1 MTASFRRSALPLL
14 AVAALA
20 SGCDLFG
27 SKQDDTT
34 DDIYRQ
40 GRIDPNA
47 VSDVGYVPVQPF
59 YTQASTGTFNA
70 PTDVYVGFDG
80 FVYVTDA
87 NGLHV
92 LNRAGQPQRSVA
104 ELGGQPIREA
114 GCVTQDRRLQV
125 YVCALRDTTTEV
137 ERKNSVG
144 RDTVVIAR
152 VSLPV
157 VYRISG
163 MATGTPKVEDIIW
176 QPYTDLNRVVI
187 RRYPIP
193 EDEQVRFVGVGVR
206 PDNSIYVA
214 RRGPLAANVPQP
226 YNGVLGYDA
235 TGANTGQIIQVSGRR
250 ASLLSSFN
258 PTDVITT
265 VHPPQRQSFP
275 NTADFFVAQSP
286 LETGDARPPTAPLAN
301 AVLSIKV
308 TETTDGITY
317 GPDVSRLGAAQT
329 ATGLYTINRFL
340 NPSDLAFAADGTN
353 YLFVLD
359 SGKDSLFVFNNAGIE
374 GVAPPPGARNPAPV
388 KVSFGGAGNG
398 LLTFNR
404 PQGVA
409 YYDKTVYVA
418 DTGNNRIARF
428 RLNTDLE

>member
-1 MTASFRRSALPLL
+1 MTAFLRRSALPLL

-47 VSDVGYVPVQPF
+47 VADVGYVPVQPF
-59 YTQASTGTFNA
+59 YTHSATGTLSA

-92 LNRAGQPQRSVA
+92 LNRAGQPEKSLA
-104 ELGGQPIREA
+104 NLGGQAIRSA

-125 YVCALRDTTTEV
+125 YVCALRDTTV
-137 ERKNSVG
+137 EGTNWR
-144 RDTVVIAR
+144 
-152 VSLPV
+152 LPV

-163 MATGTPKVEDIIW
+163 MATGSPKIEDIIW
-176 QPYTDLNRVVI
+176 QPFDDLNRAVI
-187 RRYPIP
+187 QRNPIAT
-193 EDEQVRFVGVGVR
+193 DTQVRFAGVAIR

-226 YNGVLGYDA
+226 YNAILGYDA
-235 TGANTGQIIQVSGRR
+235 SGANTGQIIQVSGRR
-250 ASLLSSFN
+250 ASLLSSYN
-258 PTDVITT
+258 PTDVLTT
-265 VHPPQRQSFP
+265 VHPPQRQTFP
-275 NTADFFVAQSP
+275 NSADFFVAQSP
-286 LETGDARPPTAPLAN
+286 LESGDARPPTAPLAN

-308 TETTDGITY
+308 AETADGITY

-329 ATGLYTINRFL
+329 AKGLYTINRFL

-359 SGKDSLFVFNNAGIE
+359 SGKDSLFVFNNAGLE

-388 KVSFGGAGNG
+388 KVSFGGSGSG

-409 YYDKTVYVA
+409 YFDKTVYVA

>member
-27 SKQDDTT
+27 SKQDSTT
-34 DDIYRQ
+34 DDIFRQ

-47 VSDVGYVPVQPF
+47 VADVGYVPVQPF
-59 YTQASTGTFNA
+59 YTQSSAGTFNA
-70 PTDVYVGFDG
+70 PTDVFVGFDG

-92 LNRAGQPQRSVA
+92 LNRAGQPEATLAS
-104 ELGGQPIREA
+104 LNGQPIREA
-114 GCVTQDRRLQV
+114 GCVTQDRRLQL
-125 YVCALRDTTTEV
+125 YVCALRDTTV
-137 ERKNSVG
+137 EGTSWR
-144 RDTVVIAR
+144 
-152 VSLPV
+152 LPV

-163 MATGTPKVEDIIW
+163 MATGAPKVEDILW
-176 QPYTDLNRVVI
+176 QPFDDNNRAVIQRNPIATDT
-187 RRYPIP
+187 
-193 EDEQVRFVGVGVR
+193 QVRFTGVGIR
-206 PDNSIYVA
+206 PDNSIYVS

-226 YNGVLGYDA
+226 YNAILGYDA
-235 TGANTGQIIQVSGRR
+235 NGTNTGQIIQVSGRR
-250 ASLLSSFN
+250 ASLLSSYN

-265 VHPPQRQSFP
+265 VQPPQRQTFP
-275 NTADFFVAQSP
+275 NSADFFVAQSP
-286 LETGDARPPTAPLAN
+286 LESGNARPPTAPLAN

-308 TETTDGITY
+308 TETVDGISY
-317 GPDVSRLGAAQT
+317 NPDVSRLGAAQT

>member
-1 MTASFRRSALPLL
+1 MLARLRRSALPLL
-14 AVAALA
+14 AAAALA

-27 SKQDDTT
+27 SKQDSTT
-34 DDIYRQ
+34 DDIFRQ

-47 VSDVGYVPVQPF
+47 VADVGYVPVQPF
-59 YTQASTGTFNA
+59 YTQSSVGTFDA

-87 NGLHV
+87 KGLHV
-92 LNRAGQPQRSVA
+92 LNRAGQPETSVA
-104 ELGGQPIREA
+104 SLGGQPLREL
-114 GCVTQDRRLQV
+114 GCVTQDRRLQL
-125 YVCALRDTTTEV
+125 YVCALRDTTV
-137 ERKNSVG
+137 EGTNWR
-144 RDTVVIAR
+144 
-152 VSLPV
+152 LPV
-157 VYRISG
+157 VYRVSG
-163 MATGTPKVEDIIW
+163 MATGTPKVEDIVW
-176 QPYTDLNRVVI
+176 QPFDDNNRAVIQRNPIATDT
-187 RRYPIP
+187 
-193 EDEQVRFVGVGVR
+193 QVRFVGVGIR
-206 PDNSIYVA
+206 PDNSVYVA

-226 YNGVLGYDA
+226 YNAILGYDEN
-235 TGANTGQIIQVSGRR
+235 GANTGQIIQVSGRR

-265 VHPPQRQSFP
+265 VQPPQRQTFP
-275 NTADFFVAQSP
+275 ASADFFVAQSP
-286 LETGDARPPTAPLAN
+286 LESGDARPPTTPLAN

-308 TETTDGITY
+308 TETADGITY
-317 GPDVSRLGAAQT
+317 SPDVSRLGAART

-359 SGKDSLFVFNNAGIE
+359 SGKDSLFVFNNAGVE
-374 GVAPPPGARNPAPV
+374 GVAPPPGARSSAPV
-388 KVSFGGAGNG
+388 KVSFGGAGSG
-398 LLTFNR
+398 PLAFNR

-409 YYDKTVYVA
+409 YFNKTVYVA